1 MTSYYIWRQIKQ
13 RGDMRTSSFNN
24 AFVSKINTEDHTHHT
39 ETTRLAVERFLH
51 VKALTA
57 PIGLSGRRKTPGKDW
72 KVYVKHAELNKN
84 ISHHNLVTLLMSV
97 LDWKQ
102 PYTRYR
108 CDLVSRTLYIISFQ
122 SQYLEQIRS
131 PLIRIK
137 PERIQ
142 LKETY
147 WLWSVPASNDAQRVR
162 QSISALRWSSKK
174 RKRTKRKEKSP
185 INVTFEP
192 QTTQKTFVRITAI
205 RRRKTSWH
213 SSLKR
218 RRKGLF
224 TSFS

>member
-1 MTSYYIWRQIKQ
+1 MVIKEEKKNQTERKKPHQCDIRASNDAENVCSHYGNPTKEDFVTFQPQTTQKRFVYIVFLAWRLHDVIFWRQIKQ

-57 PIGLSGRRKTPGKDW
+57 PIGLSGRGKTPGKDW

-108 CDLVSRTLYIISFQ
+108 
-122 SQYLEQIRS
+122 
-131 PLIRIK
+131 
-137 PERIQ
+137 
-142 LKETY
+142 
-147 WLWSVPASNDAQRVR
+147 
-162 QSISALRWSSKK
+162 
-174 RKRTKRKEKSP
+174 
-185 INVTFEP
+185 
-192 QTTQKTFVRITAI
+192 AI
-205 RRRKTSWH
+205 
-213 SSLKR
+213 
-218 RRKGLF
+218 
-224 TSFS
+224 